1 MKNNIIL
8 RVEANVTIGLGHLVR
23 CISLAD
29 MLATSFKITFMCEE
43 MPISFTN
50 KLMSAGYD
58 VIFLENNDEDDFLQ
72 MLKSGDIV
80 VLDGYNFG
88 FSIQKKIREKGLKLV
103 VIDDVPSG
111 NYTADIIINHSP
123 NVKSTDYKV
132 INNDCFF
139 ALGFNYAMLRNAFI
153 QQARKPRSYKAIDSL
168 LVCFGGADKLNLT
181 ERAVK
186 EATKFETFK
195 KINVVTGPAYENSES
210 LMDLISIDSRINHYI
225 DISDEK
231 MKNLMLETD
240 IAILPTSGL
249 LFEAIACKARI
260 IFGMYSDNQQLL
272 YNLIRETKYG
282 VDAGLF
288 SEIEISNAL
297 QKSFKYFFS
306 TNLLSIDGK
315 SPKRITQLFLELLIT
330 FRHAE
335 LKDAEILF
343 KWVNDSE
350 VRNNSI
356 NKEPIKFNN
365 HIEWYNQ
372 KLNSDCTRIYIMEY
386 GGLPVGQVR
395 FDKWESCWFID
406 YSVAKEYRGLGFG
419 KKLIQ
424 QAANLFTNCILI
436 AKVLNSNITSAMVFK
451 SCGFKDEGT
460 EVISS
465 NHYNIF
471 SLHIN

>member
-1 MKNNIIL
+1 LKKNIVF
-8 RVEANVTIGLGHLVR
+8 RVESNVSIGLGHLVR

-29 MLATSFKITFMCEE
+29 MLATSFKITFISVE
-43 MPISFTN
+43 MPISFAN
-50 KLMSAGYD
+50 KLINSGYD
-58 VIFLENNDEDDFLQ
+58 VFFLDSNDEDDFVKKLS
-72 MLKSGDIV
+72 SGDIV
-80 VLDGYNFG
+80 VLDGYDFG
-88 FSIQKKIREKGLKLV
+88 ISLQKKIREKALKLV
-103 VIDDVPSG
+103 IIDDIPSG
-111 NYTADIIINHSP
+111 SYTADIIINHSP

-139 ALGFNYAMLRNAFI
+139 ALGFDYAMLRNAFI
-153 QQARKPRSYKAIDSL
+153 QQASEPRIYNAIDSL
-168 LVCFGGADKLNLT
+168 LICFGGADKLNLS

-186 EATKFETFK
+186 EAIKFETLK

-210 LMDLISIDSRINHYI
+210 LLGLIRNDSRIKHYK
-225 DISDEK
+225 DISDEQ
-231 MKNLMLETD
+231 MKNLMLESD

-260 IFGMYSDNQQLL
+260 IFGMYSDNQKLL
-272 YNLIRETKYG
+272 YNLIRETKQG
-282 VDAGLF
+282 IDSGCF

-297 QKSFKYFFS
+297 KKSLKYPFPP
-306 TNLLSIDGK
+306 NLLSIDGK

-335 LKDAEILF
+335 YKDAEILF

-356 NKEPIKFNN
+356 NKEPVNYNN

-372 KLNSDCTRIYIMEY
+372 KLKSDCARIYIMEY
-386 GGLPVGQVR
+386 CGSPIGQVR
-395 FDKWESCWFID
+395 FDKWEGCWLID

-424 QAANLFTNCILI
+424 RSINLFTNCILI
-436 AKVLNSNITSAMVFK
+436 AKVLNSNIASAMVFK
-451 SCGFKDEGT
+451 SCGFKEEGT
-460 EVISS
+460 EVVS
-465 NHYNIF
+465 NCRYNIF
-471 SLHIN
+471 SLSIK